1 MLQVWVS
8 KLFGKFQQHS
18 VYRSSLVAQI
28 VKNLSAMQETKVQ
41 SLGWDTLQKGMLT
54 HSTVLA
60 WRIPWTQ
67 EPGGLQPMGSQRVR
81 HDWATHTHTHTIN
94 HESSQS
100 DVLNAAWTLRILTT
114 IFLHVYPS
122 TLLAAMGF
130 CQVDV
135 LEMGQG
141 AVTM

>member
-1 MLQVWVS
+1 MDRGAWWATAHGVTKSQT
-8 KLFGKFQQHS
+8 
-18 VYRSSLVAQI
+18 R
-28 VKNLSAMQETKVQ
+28 LS
-41 SLGWDTLQKGMLT
+41 
-54 HSTVLA
+54 H
-60 WRIPWTQ
+60 
-67 EPGGLQPMGSQRVR
+67 
-81 HDWATHTHTHTIN
+81 THTHTHTIN
-94 HESSQS
+94 NESSQS